1 MLEMV
6 RAGGRVFNSAV
17 WAMTRAWSFMPLEGQ
32 VGDAAAREADQGVPF
47 GSRQPHDPRGIL
59 TASGRLRCAVRTLAA
74 GAAQSRRGMTPGREC
89 WHADETGPEGTG
101 GRLPGATARNAG
113 RSDGARSWEAH
124 LMEAPS
130 RQRPKRR
137 PNWTYRRRGFSN
149 LLRMGHCAPTAMQT
163 ILDVSSTDKEWL
175 VRLSAGMPGGIGN
188 TGHECGAVTSPL
200 AVMGTQ
206 HGLRE
211 VDRGLPVV
219 FDRGHALCRDFVACH
234 HTLQCRE
241 IRTKDGFPRQ
251 CIGPVLRSAE
261 LWRGALDGDRSNA
274 IPEGTRA
281 GYSRLYSHFVEN
293 EFHCAQAVLGH
304 LGHSPA
310 EHRELFDATS
320 AFMGGT
326 LFMGR
331 TCSALAAGVMAIGF
345 KDGEIENSRLRV
357 VRLLAIM
364 TVRGDAFADH
374 LNKFNPSMN
383 RGHRLAKWFASEFG
397 STQCQK
403 ITGCDLSDSK
413 GVSKYIDG
421 DQITRC
427 RAIGCRVA
435 EQVELMLAAGSV
447 E

>member
-1 MLEMV
+1 ME
-6 RAGGRVFNSAV
+6 
-17 WAMTRAWSFMPLEGQ
+17 TR
-32 VGDAAAREADQGVPF
+32 
-47 GSRQPHDPRGIL
+47 
-59 TASGRLRCAVRTLAA
+59 
-74 GAAQSRRGMTPGREC
+74 
-89 WHADETGPEGTG
+89 
-101 GRLPGATARNAG
+101 
-113 RSDGARSWEAH
+113 
-124 LMEAPS
+124 S

-211 VDRGLPVV
+211 VDRGLPVI
-219 FDRGHALCRDFVACH
+219 FDRGHALCRDFLACQG
-234 HTLQCRE
+234 TLQCRE

-261 LWRGALDGDRSNA
+261 LWRGALDDARSDA

-293 EFHCAQAVLGH
+293 EFHCAQAVLSH
-304 LGHSPA
+304 LGYSPA

-331 TCSALAAGVMAIGF
+331 TCSALTAGVMAIGL
-345 KDGEIENSRLRV
+345 KDGEIEDSRLRV
-357 VRLLAIM
+357 ARLLAIM
-364 TVRGDAFADH
+364 TVGGDAFGDH
-374 LNKFNPSMN
+374 LNKFNASMN
-383 RGHRLAKWFASEFG
+383 RGNRLAKWFASEFG
-397 STQCQK
+397 STQCRK
-403 ITGCDLSDSK
+403 ITGCDFSTSE
-413 GVSKYIDG
+413 GVSGYIDS

-427 RAIGCRVA
+427 REIGCRVA
-435 EQVELMLAAGSV
+435 EQVELMLAVGSV